1 MSQDSSSFN
10 LLNSVDATT
19 TINQTIVSNA
29 NIEIAN
35 VNNLQDALNHLN
47 SSRENV
53 FSVSTPLCLTNGI
66 LGATITTGPQGSI
79 GNQGSTGPQ
88 GTQGAQ

>member
-10 LLNSVDATT
+10 LLNTLDAIT

-35 VNNLQDALNHLN
+35 VNNLQTALNNLN
-47 SSRENV
+47 TSKENI
-53 FSVSTPLCLTNGI
+53 FFCL
-66 LGATITTGPQGSI
+66 
-79 GNQGSTGPQ
+79 
-88 GTQGAQ
+88 